1 MKGLIVT
8 ALLGLAALVGATS
21 AGAHLERPS
30 YWPNPAADTSISPP
44 AGGGVPKAR
53 SLHSALDKSRP
64 GRTRVACAGRA
75 PSTDNLDDAKSD
87 LNALKRRNAS
97 ASSIAAAEH
106 KVDRARDS
114 YEGAVSRNP
123 SIKAVQR
130 SLDKVR
136 RDGGQYRLRPSQPR
150 IKMGHD
156 ERVRLLR
163 LNKNLLKLCD
173 TNSVNNAIKRSRNND
188 RVVIMAA
195 RYTEPKSRDAE
206 TNDPRC
212 NPRLLQQDASGD
224 DTPSFTYQATCPN
237 DQNLIYLQGRK
248 AVPDKQLPTPRGD
261 RRGVPDEGPCVRC
274 NMQVE
279 GSGVK
284 PEDVIL
290 DAGGLYDGKEKDPT
304 SKPGSY
310 AKHVVFRADRADG
323 FVGRNMLFKGAR
335 EHGFYTEEADGTRL
349 EKVKFFWNADYGHLA
364 FTSDHQLVQNC
375 DGFGSG
381 DSVVYPG
388 AAPETGAQ
396 ATKSFWPDA
405 PRPNSTVQKCD
416 LRGSALGY
424 SGSMGNAVRIT
435 RNHIYG
441 NSTGISSDTLSA
453 AGHPGFPADSSE
465 IDNNYI
471 YSNNLDLYKPNPP
484 VKSLVDVPIGTG
496 VIYPGMNDSRVHD
509 NHFFDNWRE
518 GVRLFAVPDALVNGG
533 GAEGDIFP
541 GISCPGAPANGI
553 STSCNNQMFGNQMG
567 RAPEGF
573 KFPKTV
579 SDFGNAHSSG
589 TQGAVMPNG
598 VDFWWDEFAGNTNN
612 CWFNN
617 KGPDGTAGSVT
628 GPGPGDPPDFLPS
641 NCSNTGV
648 GDTGKIVIE
657 FDCADGPDEDTGP
670 LDCPWWQ
677 VPPKPG
683 SAAASRQA
691 SAVRAASKKFDRS
704 EEADKIRER
713 VRELSGK

>member
-1 MKGLIVT
+1 M
-8 ALLGLAALVGATS
+8 
-21 AGAHLERPS
+21 
-30 YWPNPAADTSISPP
+30 
-44 AGGGVPKAR
+44 
-53 SLHSALDKSRP
+53 
-64 GRTRVACAGRA
+64 
-75 PSTDNLDDAKSD
+75 
-87 LNALKRRNAS
+87 
-97 ASSIAAAEH
+97 
-106 KVDRARDS
+106 
-114 YEGAVSRNP
+114 
-123 SIKAVQR
+123 
-130 SLDKVR
+130 
-136 RDGGQYRLRPSQPR
+136 
-150 IKMGHD
+150 
-156 ERVRLLR
+156 
-163 LNKNLLKLCD
+163 
-173 TNSVNNAIKRSRNND
+173 
-188 RVVIMAA
+188 
-195 RYTEPKSRDAE
+195 
-206 TNDPRC
+206 
-212 NPRLLQQDASGD
+212 
-224 DTPSFTYQATCPN
+224 
-237 DQNLIYLQGRK
+237 
-248 AVPDKQLPTPRGD
+248 
-261 RRGVPDEGPCVRC
+261 RC

-304 SKPGSY
+304 SKPGAY
-310 AKHVVFRADRADG
+310 AKHVVFRADRSDG
-323 FVGRNMLFKGAR
+323 FVGRNILFKGAR
-335 EHGFYTEEADGTRL
+335 EHGFYTEESDGTRL

-453 AGHPGFPADSSE
+453 AGHPGFPADSLG
-465 IDNNYI
+465 DRQQ
-471 YSNNLDLYKPNPP
+471 LHLLQQPRPLQADPP

-533 GAEGDIFP
+533 GGEGDIFP
-541 GISCPGAPANGI
+541 GVSCPGAPANGI

-589 TQGAVMPNG
+589 TAGRVMPNG

-617 KGPDGTAGSVT
+617 KGPDGTAAASPAPARAPRPT
-628 GPGPGDPPDFLPS
+628 SCPPTATTPGI
-641 NCSNTGV
+641 
-648 GDTGKIVIE
+648 GDTAKLAIE
-657 FDCADGPDEDTGP
+657 LDCADGPDEDTGP
-670 LDCPWWQ
+670 LDCPWWRI
-677 VPPKPG
+677 PPKPAG
-683 SAAASRQA
+683 GAARREAA
-691 SAVRAASKKFDRS
+691 EVRAARQALRRRASRRIRS
-704 EEADKIRER
+704 ANG
-713 VRELSGK
+713 SAS